1 MFFMIKVANILI
13 IGNAI
18 PSSHKKYSKR
28 SVFMIIVTIK
38 PVTFYLPLT
47 NLKVKDAI
55 TWQVLFGVKYRKKI
69 FI

>member
-55 TWQVLFGVKYRKKI
+55 T
-69 FI
+69 